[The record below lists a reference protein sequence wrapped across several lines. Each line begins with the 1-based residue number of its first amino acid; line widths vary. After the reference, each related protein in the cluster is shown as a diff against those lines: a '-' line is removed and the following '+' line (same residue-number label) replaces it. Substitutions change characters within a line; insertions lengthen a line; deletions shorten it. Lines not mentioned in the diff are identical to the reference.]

1 MGNEKFV
8 YILDSTLTSLNLKI
22 IHFYAASDGV
32 SILFSICPFS
42 RQRPFLHESV
52 YHFQCRKCGQIN
64 LTKVK

>member
-32 SILFSICPFS
+32 SILFFYLPF
-42 RQRPFLHESV
+42 F
-52 YHFQCRKCGQIN
+52 
-64 LTKVK
+64 